1 MRGKK
6 LLALGGM
13 ALACLLCGGAVSSVM
28 AQGRGFPG
36 QTPNGPPGGRPVGSE
51 RFPTNDRS
59 RGGRSNSNTTVITD
73 EGANSRATEE
83 IRRERAR
90 QERHREADEEM
101 RRNPA
106 IAERLSMTPEEVRA
120 FYQEALEANHEL
132 RFGQFVAAH
141 RLAHHLGA
149 RHPNV
154 TPEAILS
161 GLAQRKNLGRI
172 LQDLGV
178 SSQES
183 RDTRQTVER
192 EMREGRSRS

>member
-1 MRGKK
+1 MKGKK
-6 LLALGGM
+6 LLALAGM
-13 ALACLLCGGAVSSVM
+13 TLACLLIAEALIM

-36 QTPNGPPGGRPVGSE
+36 QTSNTPPGGRPAGSD
-51 RFPTNDRS
+51 RFPTTDRS
-59 RGGRSNSNTTVITD
+59 GRTRPNANATVVTD

-90 QERHREADEEM
+90 QDRRRDAEEEM
-101 RRNPA
+101 RRNPV

-120 FYQEALEANHEL
+120 FYQEALEANHDL

-141 RLAHHLGA
+141 RLAHHLSA

-183 RDTRQTVER
+183 REARETVER
-192 EMREGRSRS
+192 EMRESRPRS